1 MSRKGDTGIPEE
13 ATLEVGHVGQQTASK
28 GKALYPRA
36 VEGPGRLFIRKVLT
50 YSGEGL
56 SS

>member
-1 MSRKGDTGIPEE
+1 MSRKGDTANPEE
-13 ATLEVGHVGQQTASK
+13 VTLEVGHVGQTTASE
-28 GKALYPRA
+28 GEALHPRA
-36 VEGPGRLFIRKVLT
+36 VEGPGRLFIRKVLA

>member
-13 ATLEVGHVGQQTASK
+13 ETLEVGHVGQTTASK
-28 GKALYPRA
+28 GEALYSRA

-50 YSGEGL
+50 YSSEGL